1 MFTWLNSEMFINA
14 INIIA
19 AHVVIYL
26 QAIIIVCTLISLSL
40 IIYFVGFHAEGPG
53 SHIPSYISPQD
64 EVENNE
70 DSERKLFLV
79 TKFNTYVNKIMP
91 AELENLV
98 KKTYDKIYGR
108 ESKRFYPRI
117 ISAERTNKKRK
128 KVSFVDQTIEY
139 EI

>member
-1 MFTWLNSEMFINA
+1 MLNWMNSEMFINA

-19 AHVVIYL
+19 AHFVIYF

-40 IIYFVGFHAEGPG
+40 IIYFVGLHSEV
-53 SHIPSYISPQD
+53 IPSRTPNYISE
-64 EVENNE
+64 EVDSSE

-91 AELENLV
+91 AELEHLV

-108 ESKRFYPRI
+108 DSKRFYPKM
-117 ISAERTNKKRK
+117 ISAERTAKKRK
-128 KVSFVDQTIEY
+128 RVSFVEQTIEY

>member
-1 MFTWLNSEMFINA
+1 MFSWPNSEMFINA

-19 AHVVIYL
+19 ADVVIYL
-26 QAIIIVCTLISLSL
+26 QGIIIGCTLLALFL
-40 IIYFVGFHAEGPG
+40 IIYFVGFHAELPRTN
-53 SHIPSYISPQD
+53 IPSYIDPED
-64 EVENNE
+64 DVDNE
-70 DSERKLFLV
+70 DNERKLFLV

-108 ESKRFYPRI
+108 ESKRFYPRM
-117 ISAERTNKKRK
+117 ISAEKSKKKKK
-128 KVSFVDQTIEY
+128 KVSFVDKTIEY